1 MAAGDLVQKGT
12 TVSVGFHSLTN
23 ANLIM
28 QSASRT
34 PTATIKAILGEQ
46 GAAVT
51 EIYTDPGTDWTLTG
65 VVQNTGAEAEYAALK
80 ALIKGSAITVD
91 SIAARVDDITLEVGA
106 EETRVTIKVV
116 KKDGITH
123 A

>member
-12 TVSVGFHSLTN
+12 AVSVGFHSISN

-28 QSASRT
+28 QSVSRT
-34 PTATIKAILGEQ
+34 PTATIKPILGEE

-51 EIYTDPGTDWTLTG
+51 EIYTDPGTEYTLTG
-65 VVQNTGAEAEYAALK
+65 VVKNTGAEAEYAALK
-80 ALIKGSAITVD
+80 ALIKGSPITVD
-91 SIAARVDDITLEVGA
+91 AVACRVDDISLEIGA
-106 EETRVTIKVV
+106 EETRVTIKAV
-116 KKDGITH
+116 KKDAITH

>member
-28 QSASRT
+28 QVASRT
-34 PTATIKAILGEQ
+34 PTATIKPILGEQ

-51 EIYTDPGTDWTLTG
+51 EIYTDPGTEWTLTG
-65 VVQNTGAEAEYAALK
+65 VVKNSGAEAEYEALK

-91 SIAARVDDITLEVGA
+91 SIPARVEDISLDVGA
-106 EETRVTIKVV
+106 EETRCTIKAV
-116 KKDGITH
+116 KKDAITH